1 VSDAGQALDAGR
13 ALDAGQALDG
23 GRALD
28 AGPAGSARTVA
39 AAAAGWQAALELRL
53 SRRDERTVLSRNRHQ
68 GPLQVQKA
76 LYPEG
81 PATCHIAVLHPP
93 GGIVAG
99 DSLRVE
105 AHLESGARGLLTTPG
120 ATKWYRSEGDWAR
133 QSLDFRIE
141 EDAILEWLPRENI
154 LFDGSQ
160 VAMRLDVDLAS
171 RAAFVGWD
179 IVAFGRRA
187 SGESWRRGRLQMRT
201 MIRRADRLLWSEVAD
216 VDAHSGFA
224 QSKVG
229 LAGFTV
235 CGTLVVAGDPM
246 AASVM
251 SACRDVTPG
260 PARSLCGL
268 TQVPGVLIARYLG
281 HSTEDA
287 FAWFTALWAILRHSL
302 SGRVA
307 CPPRVWAC

>member
-1 VSDAGQALDAGR
+1 MSDAGD
-13 ALDAGQALDG
+13 
-23 GRALD
+23 
-28 AGPAGSARTVA
+28 AGSADARHAGDSDRVGDASHAQPADAGHAGSATPVA
-39 AAAAGWQAALELRL
+39 GIGPEAAAGWQAALELRL
-53 SRRDERTVLSRNRHQ
+53 SRRGARTVLARNRHR

-81 PATCHIAVLHPP
+81 DATCHLAVLHPP

-105 AHLESGARGLLTTPG
+105 AHLERGARGLLTTPG
-120 ATKWYRSEGDWAR
+120 ATKWYRSEGAWAR

-141 EDAILEWLPRENI
+141 GDAILEWLPRENI
-154 LFDGSQ
+154 LFDDSK
-160 VAMRLDVDLAS
+160 VAMRLDVDLAL
-171 RAAFVGWD
+171 RAAYVGWD

-187 SGESWRRGRLQMRT
+187 SGESWRRGRFKM
-201 MIRRADRLLWSEVAD
+201 RLLWSEVAD
-216 VDAHSGFA
+216 VDARSGFA
-224 QSKVG
+224 QSAVG

-246 AASVM
+246 AAADLR
-251 SACRDVTPG
+251 ACREVAPG
-260 PARSLCGL
+260 PARSLVGL

-281 HSTEDA
+281 DSTEDA
-287 FAWFTALWAILRHSL
+287 FRWFTALWTVLRPAV